1 MIGVFFT
8 NFPSWSLQKNVI
20 SISKIHFLR
29 TNLMGPLKKIKL
41 VAFSRS
47 VSGFFYA
54 FSYCVL
60 SLTTVLL
67 V

>member
-8 NFPSWSLQKNVI
+8 NYPFWSLQKNVI

-29 TNLMGPLKKIKL
+29 ANLMGPLKKIKL